1 MATTTLSTQLQ
12 DGAMRAQDIAGE
24 AFKSGRTA
32 TADMLDGAASRIK
45 SGGDSIDHAAH
56 ATADRLGA
64 SATYMRENGARAM
77 VGDIES
83 MIKAHPGKFMIGAV
97 VVGFLAGRAFRRD

>member
-1 MATTTLSTQLQ
+1 
-12 DGAMRAQDIAGE
+12 MRAQDVAAE

-32 TADMLDGAASRIK
+32 TADMLDGAASRIG
-45 SGGDSIDHAAH
+45 SSGDSMAHAAH
-56 ATADRLGA
+56 ATADRLA
-64 SATYMRENGARAM
+64 SSATYVRDNGAKAM

-83 MIKAHPGKFMIGAV
+83 MIKAHPGKFLIGAV